1 MSKHNRNTG
10 STKQVEEPLVEEPV
24 VEEEQGEDVVVEEA
38 ASAAVAKTEPTP
50 SPVVQEPVRVEVT
63 QTKPQEAKIP
73 VDNLTLFLT
82 QYHEKIVSLKNDE
95 EVAKIQVSFFKKII
109 SALSKPSFDETRADL
124 NAILKYINQ
133 NRDKGLDETN
143 LFRGA
148 AHWAESPHE
157 YSTFRRLIWVFLE
170 TCDPQTRKAVAGKV
184 DFSSLEKS
192 LTAAQFNNLVS
203 FYS

>member
-10 STKQVEEPLVEEPV
+10 SSKQVEEPLVEESV

-38 ASAAVAKTEPTP
+38 ASVAVAKTEPTP
-50 SPVVQEPVRVEVT
+50 PSVVQEPVRVEVN

-82 QYHEKIVSLKNDE
+82 QYHEKLVSLKNDE

-109 SALSKPSFDETRADL
+109 SALSKPLFDETRADL

-148 AHWAESPHE
+148 AHWTESPHE

-170 TCDPQTRKAVAGKV
+170 TCDPQTRKAVASKV

-192 LTAAQFNNLVS
+192 LTPAQFNNLVS

>member
-10 STKQVEEPLVEEPV
+10 SSKQVEEPLVEGTA

-38 ASAAVAKTEPTP
+38 ASVAVAKTEPTQ
-50 SPVVQEPVRVEVT
+50 SAVVQEPRHAEVN

-109 SALSKPSFDETRADL
+109 SALSKPLFDETRADL

-148 AHWAESPHE
+148 AHWTESPHE

-192 LTAAQFNNLVS
+192 LTPAQFNNLVS